1 MRDRTLT
8 TLASIM
14 VALAAAAALGVG
26 SVKAQAP
33 AGFKRVE
40 LQRHDLAVAGRE
52 VVMTRNEF
60 EPAAA
65 VPKHTH
71 PGDEVG
77 YVLDGEI
84 TIEVEGKPPTTLK
97 AGETFFVPA
106 RAVHSAKNAG
116 KTPSKVL
123 SSYLV
128 EKGKPLATPVK

>member
-1 MRDRTLT
+1 MRNRTLT
-8 TLASIM
+8 IAASIV
-14 VALAAAAALGVG
+14 VAVAAATWGVVG
-26 SVKAQAP
+26 SVNAQAP

-52 VVMTRNEF
+52 VVMARGEF
-60 EPAAA
+60 DPGAA

-77 YVLDGEI
+77 YVLEGEI
-84 TIEVEGKPPTTLK
+84 TLDVEGKPPATMK
-97 AGETFFVPA
+97 AGDTFFVPA
-106 RAVHSAKNAG
+106 RTVHSAKNTG
-116 KTPSKVL
+116 KTPAKVL

>member
-8 TLASIM
+8 ILASIV
-14 VALAAAAALGVG
+14 VALAAAALGVG
-26 SVKAQAP
+26 NVKAQAP

-52 VVMTRNEF
+52 VVMTRNDF
-60 EPAAA
+60 DPAAA

-71 PGDEVG
+71 PGEEVG
-77 YVLDGEI
+77 YVLEGEV
-84 TIEVEGKPPTTLK
+84 TIEVEGKPPATIK

-116 KTPSKVL
+116 KVPAKVL

>member
-8 TLASIM
+8 ILASIV
-14 VALAAAAALGVG
+14 VALAAAALGVG
-26 SVKAQAP
+26 NVKAQAP

-52 VVMTRNEF
+52 VVVTRNEF
-60 EPAAA
+60 DPAAA

-77 YVLDGEI
+77 YVLEGEV
-84 TIEVEGKPPTTLK
+84 TLEVEGKPAATVK

-106 RAVHSAKNAG
+106 RTVHSAKNAG
-116 KTPSKVL
+116 KSPAKVL

>member
-8 TLASIM
+8 ILASIV
-14 VALAAAAALGVG
+14 VALAAAVWRVG
-26 SVKAQAP
+26 SVDAQAP

-52 VVMTRNEF
+52 LVMTRNEF
-60 EPAAA
+60 DPAAA

-77 YVLDGEI
+77 YVLEGEI
-84 TIEVEGKPPTTLK
+84 TVEVEGKPPAILK

-106 RAVHSAKNAG
+106 RTVHGAKNTG
-116 KTPSKVL
+116 KTPAKVL